1 MDKIIFFKSVLNKLS
16 KLFKDKKPP
25 DEIIVKDRLNASN
38 VLKFIILNN
47 KKIIK
52 VKDAYKIIIFN
63 DCFIISDELNEI

>member
-1 MDKIIFFKSVLNKLS
+1 MDKIIFFKSVLIKLS

>member
-25 DEIIVKDRLNASN
+25 DEIIVKDKLNASN

>member
-1 MDKIIFFKSVLNKLS
+1 MDKIIFFKSVLIKLS

-52 VKDAYKIIIFN
+52 VKDAYKNIIFN